1 MEESNLIGIYTEEGV
16 AFDLGSR
23 AKVIKGISDAM
34 KQQKDDEL
42 IGLSLQEVVKLNDLT
57 NREFAGLEFIA
68 AE

>member
-1 MEESNLIGIYTEEGV
+1 M
-16 AFDLGSR
+16 GSR
-23 AKVIKGISDAM
+23 AKGIKGISDAM
-34 KQQKDDEL
+34 KQLKDDEL